1 MSKTQP
7 PHFVKPAIKA
17 QKTVAKSACAASH
30 FATAMRRHLS
40 IVAIILFLPSARL
53 FAADE
58 KISAPPVAREFRAAW
73 IATVANIDW
82 PSNPGLP
89 VAQQKAELISLLD
102 RAVQL
107 HLNAV
112 FFQVRPVADAVYA
125 SPLEPWT
132 EYLTGIQGKMPQPF
146 YDPLTLAVA
155 EAHARGL
162 EIHAWFNPFRAA
174 HPESKSP
181 PALNHV
187 TRTHPEIIRHYARQ
201 TWLDP
206 GEPEAQTRALNAVLD
221 VVKRYDMDGVVF
233 DDYFY
238 PYPEKNWAGNVMDF
252 PDDASWEKYGLKTGL
267 SRDDWRRANVNQFIQ
282 KVSQSIKAEK
292 PWVKFGVSPFGIWRP
307 GVPAG
312 ISPKALDAYGKL
324 YADAPLWLRN
334 GWVDYLA
341 PQLYWPIAQ
350 REESFPALLQWW
362 RAQNYRGRA
371 VFAGLNDAAVG
382 KTFSTDEIA
391 RQIQAVRKQT
401 SNGGEIHYHLR
412 SVTDNPALTTAVRAQ
427 YAQPALVPAM
437 PWIAATPPLKPKL
450 TVDTGIDSAH
460 ARWENSG
467 GEMPRN
473 WLFQSRVN
481 GDWTTQIFPGGQTD
495 YYFDNAKPDAI
506 SLRAVDRL
514 GNLSGPAI
522 WTPRKFSAADT
533 TKGAE
538 KMKN

>member
-1 MSKTQP
+1 MNPISSI
-7 PHFVKPAIKA
+7 FAILWLLP
-17 QKTVAKSACAASH
+17 T
-30 FATAMRRHLS
+30 
-40 IVAIILFLPSARL
+40 ILL
-53 FAADE
+53 AADE
-58 KISAPPVAREFRAAW
+58 KISAPPPMREFRAAW

-82 PSNPGLP
+82 PSKPGLP

-102 RAVQL
+102 HAAQL

-146 YDPLTLAVA
+146 YDPLTFAVT
-155 EAHARGL
+155 EAHKRGL

-187 TRTHPEIIRHYARQ
+187 TRTHPEIIRHYGRQ

-206 GEPEAQTRALNAVLD
+206 GEPEAQIRALNAVLD
-221 VVKRYDMDGVVF
+221 VVKRYDVDGVVF

-238 PYPEKNWAGNVMDF
+238 PYPEKGWAGNILDF
-252 PDDASWEKYGLKTGL
+252 PDDASWKKYGVQSGL
-267 SRDDWRRANVNQFIQ
+267 SRDDWRRANVSRFIQ
-282 KVSQSIKAEK
+282 KISQSIKVAK
-292 PWVKFGVSPFGIWRP
+292 PWVQFGISPFGIWRP

-312 ISPKALDAYGKL
+312 ISPKALDAYGRL
-324 YADAPLWLRN
+324 YADGRAWLAN

-341 PQLYWPIAQ
+341 PQLYWPIAP

-362 RAQNYRGRA
+362 RAQNPKGRH
-371 VFAGLNDAAVG
+371 VYAGLNDAAAG

-391 RQIQAVRKQT
+391 RQIQAVRTQT
-401 SNGGEIHYHLR
+401 SNGGEVHYHLR
-412 SVTDNPALTTAVRAQ
+412 SVTENPALDAAVRAF
-427 YAQPALVPAM
+427 YAQPTLVPAS
-437 PWIAATPPLKPKL
+437 PWIAAIPPLKPKL
-450 TVDTGIDSAH
+450 TVDTGTASAH
-460 ARWENSG
+460 VRWENAGDES
-467 GEMPRN
+467 PRN

-481 GDWTTQIFPGGQTD
+481 GNWTTQIFPGGQAD
-495 YYFDNAKPDAI
+495 YYFNAGVPEAI

-514 GNLSGPAI
+514 GNLSEPTV
-522 WTPRKFSAADT
+522 WTPRKLSPPDT
-533 TKGAE
+533 AHGAE
-538 KMKN
+538 RMKK

>member
-7 PHFVKPAIKA
+7 LYFVKLAIKV
-17 QKTVAKSACAASH
+17 QKTVAKTACAASH
-30 FATAMRRHLS
+30 FVTAMRRHLS
-40 IVAIILFLPSARL
+40 IVAIILFLPSAL
-53 FAADE
+53 IFAADE

-82 PSNPGLP
+82 PSKPGLP

-146 YDPLTLAVA
+146 YDPLTLAVT

-221 VVKRYDMDGVVF
+221 VVKRYDVDGVVF

-238 PYPEKNWAGNVMDF
+238 PYPEKNWAGNVLDF
-252 PDDASWEKYGLKTGL
+252 PDDASWKKYGLKTGL

-282 KVSQSIKAEK
+282 KVSQSVKAVK

-334 GWVDYLA
+334 GWVDYVA

-382 KTFSTDEIA
+382 KNFSTDEIA
-391 RQIQAVRKQT
+391 RQIQAVRAQT

-412 SVTDNPALTTAVRAQ
+412 SVTDNPALTASVRAQ

-437 PWIAATPPLKPKL
+437 PWIAASPPLKPKL
-450 TVDTGIDSAH
+450 AVDTGIDSAH

-495 YYFDNAKPDAI
+495 YYFDNSKPDAI
-506 SLRAVDRL
+506 SLRAVDHL
-514 GNLSGPAI
+514 GNLSGPTI
-522 WTPRKFSAADT
+522 WTPRKFSSPDT

-538 KMKN
+538 KMKK

>member
-1 MSKTQP
+1 MKTSENRCQNAVCRVSLTNRMNQISST
-7 PHFVKPAIKA
+7 FAVFLLLPA
-17 QKTVAKSACAASH
+17 V
-30 FATAMRRHLS
+30 L
-40 IVAIILFLPSARL
+40 L
-53 FAADE
+53 AADE
-58 KISAPPVAREFRAAW
+58 KISAPPPAREFRAAW

-82 PSNPGLP
+82 PSKPGLP

-155 EAHARGL
+155 EAHRRGL

-187 TRTHPEIIRHYARQ
+187 TRTHPEIIRHYGRQ

-221 VVKRYDMDGVVF
+221 VVKRYDVDGVVF

-238 PYPEKNWAGNVMDF
+238 PYPEKGWAGNVLDF
-252 PDDASWEKYGLKTGL
+252 PDDASWKRYGVPSGL
-267 SRDDWRRANVNQFIQ
+267 SRDDWRRANVSRFIQ

-292 PWVKFGVSPFGIWRP
+292 PWVKFGISPFGIWRP

-312 ISPKALDAYGKL
+312 ISPKSLDAYGKL
-324 YADAPLWLRN
+324 YEDGRAWLAN

-341 PQLYWPIAQ
+341 PQLYWPIADYQ
-350 REESFPALLQWW
+350 HSFPALLQWW
-362 RAQNYRGRA
+362 RAQNYKGRD
-371 VFAGLNDAAVG
+371 VFAGLNDAAAG

-391 RQIQAVRKQT
+391 RQIQAVRTQT
-401 SNGGEIHYHLR
+401 SNGGEVHYHLR
-412 SVTDNPALTTAVRAQ
+412 SVTDNPALAAAVRAE

-437 PWIAATPPLKPKL
+437 PWIAAPPLLKPRL
-450 TVDTGIDSAH
+450 VVDVGNASAH
-460 ARWENSG
+460 VRWENAG
-467 GEMPRN
+467 PEPARN

-481 GDWTTQIFPGGQTD
+481 GNWTTQIFPGGQAD
-495 YYFDNAKPDAI
+495 FYFNSGSPDAI

-514 GNLSGPAI
+514 GNLSEPLV
-522 WTPRKFSAADT
+522 WTLRKFSPPDT
-533 TKGAE
+533 SRGATKMQ
-538 KMKN
+538 K